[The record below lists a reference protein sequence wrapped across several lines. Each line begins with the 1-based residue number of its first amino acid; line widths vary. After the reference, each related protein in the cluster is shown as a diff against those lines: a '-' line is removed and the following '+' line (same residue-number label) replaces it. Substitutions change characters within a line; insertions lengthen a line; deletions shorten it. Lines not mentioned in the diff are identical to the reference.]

1 MRCDHIR
8 CTLAFAVG
16 KGTGRE
22 EEGRERKKMEGREDK
37 GGDGKERRDLSVH
50 AVGPPSVS
58 CGCLLRIVGL

>member
-1 MRCDHIR
+1 
-8 CTLAFAVG
+8 VG